1 MDGWTP
7 EWVESRRLGDGGW
20 VNGWRA
26 IDYRTLRS
34 ITGRERSGAIPPL
47 LLMAEAPG
55 RRFWSIVSSLAS
67 AATSPFSFLVYP
79 TSACNA
85 LIIAPE
91 NAYNT
96 INRKAKLK

>member
-26 IDYRTLRS
+26 IDYRTLS
-34 ITGRERSGAIPPL
+34 CERSVAIPPL